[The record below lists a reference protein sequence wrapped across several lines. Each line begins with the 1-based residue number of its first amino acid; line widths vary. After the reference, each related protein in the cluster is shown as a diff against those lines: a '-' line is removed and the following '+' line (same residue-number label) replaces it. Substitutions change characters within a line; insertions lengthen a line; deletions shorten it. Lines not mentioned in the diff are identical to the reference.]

1 MGDLYEWVHQGHCA
15 DGWVRRSTRQTSI
28 KGCFEECVNRGPH
41 IGYFAY
47 SNENNDCACYQ
58 QSAGCPDDNKFNN
71 HNSYRIRPKGKIFP
85 SVKGKKV
92 VVLKIKR
99 LYNSFAS
106 KFNFLI
112 NC

>member
-92 VVLKIKR
+92 VVI
-99 LYNSFAS
+99 
-106 KFNFLI
+106 I
-112 NC
+112 